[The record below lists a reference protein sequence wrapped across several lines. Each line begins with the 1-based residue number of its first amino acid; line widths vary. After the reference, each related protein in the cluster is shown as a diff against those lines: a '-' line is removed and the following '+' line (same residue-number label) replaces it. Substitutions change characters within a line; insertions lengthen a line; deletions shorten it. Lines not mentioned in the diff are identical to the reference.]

1 MWHPRGVGES
11 GRRPVG
17 STGGP
22 FQRGDRG
29 TGASRRLIPEGAQRA
44 AGVAHHGVGL
54 AGDALGDAGKLSVDP
69 LGLGDLVVVAAP
81 QVALIDRARDRTVRV
96 LSTSRV
102 RVANPIALS
111 CWALLTILATPVA
124 NSDEPDG

>member
-1 MWHPRGVGES
+1 MAPARRWRVWAAT
-11 GRRPVG
+11 GRVNAAVR
-17 STGGP
+17 SNAASAA
-22 FQRGDRG
+22 R
-29 TGASRRLIPEGAQRA
+29 GASRRLIPEGAQRA

-102 RVANPIALS
+102 A
-111 CWALLTILATPVA
+111 
-124 NSDEPDG
+124 